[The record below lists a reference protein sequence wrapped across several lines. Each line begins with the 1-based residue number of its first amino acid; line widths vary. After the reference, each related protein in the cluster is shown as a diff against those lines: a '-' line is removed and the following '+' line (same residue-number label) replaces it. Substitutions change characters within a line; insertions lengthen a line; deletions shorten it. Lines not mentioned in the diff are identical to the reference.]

1 MGFQNGVSPVPAAT
15 GDEAQKICIA
25 EADSSSQIQ
34 SSDQVEPERIFL
46 LRAAIRH
53 DLVARGQLDVHRAF
67 DSLVTQFLDILYPLP
82 EMDQWAEALWDN
94 PGWQTAAAK
103 HHRDRGADVLIVKL
117 HPKVVGLLG
126 KLL

>member
-53 DLVARGQLDVHRAF
+53 DLVARGQLDVYRAF
-67 DSLVTQFLDILYPLP
+67 DSLVTQFLDIVFPLP
-82 EMDQWAEALWDN
+82 AMDQWAESLWDN
-94 PGWQTAAAK
+94 PGWAEAAREYHENRK
-103 HHRDRGADVLIVKL
+103 LGGAA
-117 HPKVVGLLG
+117 
-126 KLL
+126 